1 MDYRYYRGDGPKLP
15 SKWGKHIH
23 KLRYI
28 GAVMLVSGMILPWL
42 MVIHVLE
49 STLFW
54 NFLAAGLTSIG
65 IMAYIIGFVFNT
77 FVDRAD

>member
-1 MDYRYYRGDGPKLP
+1 MDYRYYRGDRPKLP

-28 GAVMLVSGMILPWL
+28 GTGMLIIGVILPWL
-42 MVIHVLE
+42 MVVHVLE
-49 STLFW
+49 STLFL
-54 NFLAAGLTSIG
+54 NFLSAGLTSMGG
-65 IMAYIIGFVFNT
+65 IAYLIGFIYNT

>member
-1 MDYRYYRGDGPKLP
+1 
-15 SKWGKHIH
+15 
-23 KLRYI
+23 
-28 GAVMLVSGMILPWL
+28 MLVTGMILPWL

-54 NFLAAGLTSIG
+54 NLLAAGLTSIG

>member
-1 MDYRYYRGDGPKLP
+1 MDYRYYRGDRPKLP

-28 GAVMLVSGMILPWL
+28 GAGMLILGMILPWL

-49 STLFW
+49 STIFM
-54 NFLAAGLTSIG
+54 NFLAAGMTSG
-65 IMAYIIGFVFNT
+65 GVMAFIIGFVYNSL
-77 FVDRAD
+77 VDRAD